1 MLATVAI
8 AITDLRLLKFTCSPP
23 HEPIELI
30 MFEVDTQPE
39 PNMPG
44 CNTTVASCVQHTM
57 PHKHSICIEK
67 LLGMTQYS

>member
-30 MFEVDTQPE
+30 MFGVDTQPE

-44 CNTTVASCVQHTM
+44 CNTTVTSSVQHTM
-57 PHKHSICIEK
+57 HKHSICIEK
-67 LLGMTQYS
+67 LLGMIQYS